1 MKACEDGATPVPA
14 RVSATDRV
22 STKIAAA
29 DLGGWDRRTLECDPD
44 RLQP

>member
-22 STKIAAA
+22 STKIEA
-29 DLGGWDRRTLECDPD
+29 DLGGWDRSTLECDSD
-44 RLQP
+44 RLRP